1 MPHELIG
8 ERVGEAAKLA
18 IEVGTDEVHRR
29 WGLKGCLT
37 VTSAIVALVMP
48 LLWVL
53 GVFS

>member
-1 MPHELIG
+1 MPHEFIG
-8 ERVGEAAKLA
+8 ELVAEAAKLA
-18 IEVGTDEVHRR
+18 IEVGTEKVHRR

-37 VTSAIVALVMP
+37 VTSAIVALVIL